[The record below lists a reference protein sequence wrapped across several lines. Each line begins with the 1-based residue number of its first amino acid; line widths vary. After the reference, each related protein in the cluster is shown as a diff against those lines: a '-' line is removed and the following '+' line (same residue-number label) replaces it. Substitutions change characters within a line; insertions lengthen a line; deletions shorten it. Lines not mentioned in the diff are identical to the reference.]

1 MRVQHGCGRLGRV
14 DGTQSA
20 PIDWNLLSVAVSKQ
34 LAPSVAL
41 EAIDGAS
48 ARLGAVGGSEIR
60 EAFAAIAEGTW
71 WVMALDEQLR
81 TQLKHHGVEYSR
93 TYESVRNADADGRY
107 VRGFS
112 WARDRLTHQLPFSA
126 ENDETPFFATGHPSA
141 VLVISKGFIW
151 RRADQL
157 PSAPS
162 GHDHP
167 ERRQAYVDYLEGESL
182 RHTLAR
188 ASAWFHKAAGHQP
201 LGG

>member
-1 MRVQHGCGRLGRV
+1 MDESQR
-14 DGTQSA
+14 A
-20 PIDWNLLSVAVSKQ
+20 PIDWNLLSVAISKQ

-41 EAIDGAS
+41 EAIDKAS
-48 ARLGAVGGSEIR
+48 ARLSATGESEIR
-60 EAFAAIAEGTW
+60 EAFAAITEGTW

-93 TYESVRNADADGRY
+93 TYESVRNGDADGRFI
-107 VRGFS
+107 RGFS

-141 VLVISKGFIW
+141 VVVISKGFIW

-157 PSAPS
+157 PAAPS

-188 ASAWFHKAAGHQP
+188 ASEWFHKAAGHRP
-201 LGG
+201 LDG